1 MSKVIGIDLGT
12 TNSCVA
18 LMEGKDAKVI
28 ENTEGART
36 TPSMVAFAEDGERL
50 VGQSA
55 KRQAVTNPGNT
66 LSAIKRLIGRRFD
79 DPITEKDKKLVSYEI
94 VKGENGDA
102 WVEVEDKKYSPSQI
116 SGFIL
121 QKMKE
126 TAESYLGETV
136 TEAVITVPAYFNDS
150 QRQATK
156 DAGKIAGLEVLRI
169 INEPTAAAL
178 AYGLE
183 KEATGTIA
191 VYDLGGGTFDIS
203 ILEIGDGVFEVKST
217 NGDTFLGGEDFD
229 NHIVNFLA
237 DEFKKEQGI
246 DLREDKLALQRLKEA
261 AEKAK
266 IELSS
271 TMQTEINQPFISADK
286 SGPKHLNVKLTR
298 AKLET
303 LVEDLIKRT
312 VEPCKK
318 ALKDAGLK
326 AKDIDE
332 VILVGGMT
340 RMPKVIETVKKF
352 FDREPHKGVNPDE
365 VVAIGAAI
373 QGGVLKGDVKHVLLL
388 DVTPLSL
395 GIETLGGVFTRLI
408 DRNITIPTRKSQIF
422 STAEDNQTA
431 VTIRVFQGEREMASD
446 NKPLGQFDLVGIPP
460 SARGMPQIDVT
471 FDIDANGIVNVS
483 AKDKATGK
491 EQRIRIQASGGL
503 SDDDIERM
511 VNEAEEHAEEDKK
524 QRQTVEARNAADALI
539 HSSEKNLKEYG
550 DKVSDD
556 ERQAIEDGIKDLKE
570 ALEGDDAESITA
582 KTGTLTEAT
591 MKLGEAMY
599 KAAQE
604 DTAAGGD
611 DSDDDDAAEGAG
623 GDGSDGAKVV
633 DADFEEVNPEDGT
646 EDTKEDETKDEV
658 KDGAETDSED
668 RGDAGSEDGA
678 GEPSDEDADFED
690 ADPDKKK
697 K

>member
-332 VILVGGMT
+332 V
-340 RMPKVIETVKKF
+340 R
-352 FDREPHKGVNPDE
+352 
-365 VVAIGAAI
+365 
-373 QGGVLKGDVKHVLLL
+373 
-388 DVTPLSL
+388 
-395 GIETLGGVFTRLI
+395 
-408 DRNITIPTRKSQIF
+408 
-422 STAEDNQTA
+422 
-431 VTIRVFQGEREMASD
+431 
-446 NKPLGQFDLVGIPP
+446 
-460 SARGMPQIDVT
+460 
-471 FDIDANGIVNVS
+471 
-483 AKDKATGK
+483 
-491 EQRIRIQASGGL
+491 
-503 SDDDIERM
+503 
-511 VNEAEEHAEEDKK
+511 
-524 QRQTVEARNAADALI
+524 
-539 HSSEKNLKEYG
+539 
-550 DKVSDD
+550 
-556 ERQAIEDGIKDLKE
+556 
-570 ALEGDDAESITA
+570 
-582 KTGTLTEAT
+582 
-591 MKLGEAMY
+591 
-599 KAAQE
+599 
-604 DTAAGGD
+604 
-611 DSDDDDAAEGAG
+611 
-623 GDGSDGAKVV
+623 
-633 DADFEEVNPEDGT
+633 
-646 EDTKEDETKDEV
+646 
-658 KDGAETDSED
+658 
-668 RGDAGSEDGA
+668 
-678 GEPSDEDADFED
+678 
-690 ADPDKKK
+690 
-697 K
+697 

>member
-582 KTGTLTEAT
+582 KTGILTEAT

-604 DTAAGGD
+604 DAAGGE

-633 DADFEEVNPEDGT
+633 DADFEEVDPEDGT

-658 KDGAETDSED
+658 KDGAETNSED
-668 RGDAGSEDGA
+668 RGDADSEDGA

-690 ADPDKKK
+690 ADSDKKK